1 MKIPDH
7 GAEPGIA
14 AVPVSDGSGSA
25 GPDGAGPSAQ
35 QLALSELRQHLTD
48 WISHEPG
55 ARRGRDAEELHQLRV
70 AVRRIDATLG
80 VFKHQIPARLSHA
93 RKTAK
98 GVLRGLGAARDFDV
112 QLAEL
117 RQYCA
122 DLPAGER
129 VVAAPLKA
137 RLEEGRMRART
148 RMLGM
153 LDSEATRHWLET
165 LNLASADFAA
175 IAPPDAAPAAAVMPQ
190 RVSARFRKLKK
201 AVRKLDAH
209 SVLAD
214 YHAVRRRAKQ
224 LRYAIECGTTLFG
237 KPAEDMLKALRRL
250 QNELGAHQD
259 ADLSKTRL
267 AELAVSGA
275 DLPPAT
281 LFLMGRI
288 AEHHAANTQ
297 QARKTLERAW
307 RKVSGRR
314 WKTLRARMEELS
326 ATALSQA
333 ATGAAAPAVA
343 PDAPLPPSVQPEEAL
358 QPLPSGPRALRH

>member
-1 MKIPDH
+1 MKTPALEAET
-7 GAEPGIA
+7 GTLAAEVAAEPGGL
-14 AVPVSDGSGSA
+14 S
-25 GPDGAGPSAQ
+25 PDSAGPSAQ
-35 QLALSELRQHLTD
+35 QLALTELRQHLTD

-55 ARRGRDAEELHQLRV
+55 VRRGRDPEELHQLRV

-80 VFKHQIPARLSHA
+80 VFKEQIPARLAHA

-117 RQYCA
+117 RHYCA
-122 DLPAGER
+122 DLPAEER
-129 VVAAPLKA
+129 AAAAPLKA
-137 RLEEGRMRART
+137 RLEEGRLRART

-175 IAPPDAAPAAAVMPQ
+175 AAAPDAAQAVTVMPQ
-190 RVSARFRKLKK
+190 RVRARFRKLKK
-201 AVRKLDAH
+201 AVRRLDAR
-209 SVLAD
+209 SALAD

-224 LRYAIECGTTLFG
+224 LRYAIECGTSLFG

-259 ADLSKTRL
+259 ADMSKTRL
-267 AELAVSGA
+267 AELAASGA

-288 AEHHAANTQ
+288 AEHHLTETQ

-307 RKVSGRR
+307 RKVGGRR
-314 WKTLRARMEELS
+314 WKSLRTRMGELS
-326 ATALSQA
+326 ATAPSH
-333 ATGAAAPAVA
+333 APADTA
-343 PDAPLPPSVQPEEAL
+343 GLTSKAGTQPQPPSELEDPL
-358 QPLPSGPRALRH
+358 QASASGPRPLRH

>member
-1 MKIPDH
+1 MKIPAH
-7 GAEPGIA
+7 EAETGTA
-14 AVPVSDGSGSA
+14 AVQLSEDPGGI
-25 GPDGAGPSAQ
+25 GPDSPGPSAR

-80 VFKHQIPARLSHA
+80 VFKHQIPVPLSHA

-117 RQYCA
+117 RHYCA
-122 DLPAGER
+122 ELPAEER
-129 VVAAPLKA
+129 AAAAPLKA
-137 RLEEGRMRART
+137 RLEEGRLRART

-175 IAPPDAAPAAAVMPQ
+175 TAAPDAPQATAVMPQ
-190 RVSARFRKLKK
+190 RVRARFRKLKK
-201 AVRKLDAH
+201 AVGRLDAE
-209 SVLAD
+209 SPLAD
-214 YHAVRRRAKQ
+214 FHAVRRRAKQ
-224 LRYAIECGTTLFG
+224 LRYAIECGSSLFG
-237 KPAEDMLKALRRL
+237 KPAEEMLKALRRL

-259 ADLSKTRL
+259 ADMSKSRL
-267 AELAVSGA
+267 AELAASGA

-288 AEHHAANTQ
+288 AEHQVAETR
-297 QARKTLERAW
+297 QAHKTLERVW
-307 RKVSGRR
+307 GKVSGRR
-314 WKTLRARMEELS
+314 WKTLRTRMQELS
-326 ATALSQA
+326 APAPSEASAST
-333 ATGAAAPAVA
+333 TGPAVK
-343 PDAPLPPSVQPEEAL
+343 PGTHPQPSPEPEDAL
-358 QPLPSGPRALRH
+358 QPPASAPRPLRH

>member
-1 MKIPDH
+1 MMIPAH
-7 GAEPGIA
+7 EAETGTPAAEVSEEPGGA
-14 AVPVSDGSGSA
+14 SA
-25 GPDGAGPSAQ
+25 DSAGPSAR
-35 QLALSELRQHLTD
+35 QLALTELRQHLTD

-55 ARRGRDAEELHQLRV
+55 VRRGRDAEELHQLRV

-80 VFKHQIPARLSHA
+80 VFKHQIPVRLAHA

-117 RQYCA
+117 RHYCA
-122 DLPAGER
+122 ALPAEER
-129 VVAAPLKA
+129 AAAAPLKA
-137 RLEEGRMRART
+137 RLEEGRLRART

-165 LNLASADFAA
+165 LNLASADFATA
-175 IAPPDAAPAAAVMPQ
+175 AAPDAAQAAAVMPQ
-190 RVSARFRKLKK
+190 RVRARFRKLKK
-201 AVRKLDAH
+201 AVRRLDAR
-209 SVLAD
+209 SALAD

-224 LRYAIECGTTLFG
+224 LRYAIECGTSLFG
-237 KPAEDMLKALRRL
+237 KPAEEMLKVLRRL

-259 ADLSKTRL
+259 ADMSKSRL
-267 AELAVSGA
+267 AELAASGA

-288 AEHHAANTQ
+288 AEHHVAETQ

-314 WKTLRARMEELS
+314 WKTLRTRMGELS

-333 ATGAAAPAVA
+333 SASAASVTLEPGAQP
-343 PDAPLPPSVQPEEAL
+343 PPELEDAVQPST
-358 QPLPSGPRALRH
+358 SGPRALRH